1 MGLLR
6 RFPSR
11 NDGESITPTL
21 ILPPQGGGENRNG
34 RKKGR
39 MDSRL
44 LGNDIEE
51 KKMQGRDL
59 SSPNKDGFDESNPYV
74 IATIISNW
82 SIGRLVN
89 WSIN

>member
-1 MGLLR
+1 
-6 RFPSR
+6 
-11 NDGESITPTL
+11 
-21 ILPPQGGGENRNG
+21 
-34 RKKGR
+34 

-51 KKMQGRDL
+51 KKMQGFDS

-89 WSIN
+89 W